1 MRPLSIGPSPRAAH
15 AASPRRFAPDP
26 SEITHSSR
34 APPDTKDHAMIR
46 RFLLGVLVP
55 AIAAAAV
62 VAPAASAMPMRDGY
76 SAAGMHANKVH
87 HRVRPAALVD
97 AA

>member
-1 MRPLSIGPSPRAAH
+1 
-15 AASPRRFAPDP
+15 
-26 SEITHSSR
+26 
-34 APPDTKDHAMIR
+34 MIR

-97 AA
+97 AAAHADTMRRLGARIAPGECA